1 MPYTIRKVTRKSCF
15 RVSNRKT
22 KHVFARCTTRTR
34 AQKQVRLLRA
44 IENNRN
50 FVPRNTRKRQK

>member
-1 MPYTIRKVTRKSCF
+1 MPYAIRKVPRKSCF
-15 RVSNRKT
+15 RVTNRKT
-22 KHVFARCTTRTR
+22 KRVFARCTTKTR

-50 FVPRNTRKRQK
+50 FVPRNTRRRQK